1 MFDFRKKEII
11 EIQSAKK
18 DLKDN
23 ERILDEIHHYLFAG
37 EELNL
42 EIINELMLHLQIVD
56 EGVKEYY
63 AKINDSLK
71 GKSKVLVNTSRKYV
85 LEDLLIM
92 LFLIV
97 MGLFLKFYSFPLIF
111 VIVSLKALK
120 DKADEKLAVLIK
132 DFNGLFRITNRRIK
146 NYKNVLEIKYNR
158 LRVVDDSDTR
168 EDNELIIAN
177 QYLEMYLDD
186 RIVLGDIPS
195 NIQNILLMMLQNE
208 LGEGTLERLLA
219 LVKSGKNENMA
230 ERKRKMASLN

>member
-97 MGLFLKFYSFPLIF
+97 MGLFFKFYSFPLIF

-120 DKADEKLAVLIK
+120 DKEDEKLVVLIK

-168 EDNELIIAN
+168 EDNEFIIAN
-177 QYLEMYLDD
+177 QYLEMYPVPFCKYPAGLNA
-186 RIVLGDIPS
+186 S
-195 NIQNILLMMLQNE
+195 Q
-208 LGEGTLERLLA
+208 LA
-219 LVKSGKNENMA
+219 LFEIVSDCLHRRFPKQYFSDM
-230 ERKRKMASLN
+230 